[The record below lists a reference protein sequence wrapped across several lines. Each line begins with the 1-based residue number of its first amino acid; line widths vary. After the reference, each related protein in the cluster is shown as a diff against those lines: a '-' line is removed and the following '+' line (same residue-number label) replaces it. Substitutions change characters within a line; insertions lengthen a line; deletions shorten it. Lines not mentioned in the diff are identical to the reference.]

1 MMSVRD
7 VWLKAMAVV
16 QAHGTME
23 AAPVMDTLVQVLGDD
38 PTAMTGRG
46 SPQLSM
52 LSTRASL
59 SEMTRQPW
67 QTYR

>member
-1 MMSVRD
+1 MMTDRD

-38 PTAMTGRG
+38 PHRDDWARVAAAVDVINE
-46 SPQLSM
+46 SQL
-52 LSTRASL
+52 
-59 SEMTRQPW
+59 Q
-67 QTYR
+67 